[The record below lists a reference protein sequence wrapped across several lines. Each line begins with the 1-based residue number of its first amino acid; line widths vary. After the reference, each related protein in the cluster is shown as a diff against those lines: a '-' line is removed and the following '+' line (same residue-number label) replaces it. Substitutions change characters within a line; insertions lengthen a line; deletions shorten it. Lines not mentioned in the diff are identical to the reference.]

1 MTECLRGDERTG
13 DAGARR
19 DAEQIVFDFGEGPRV
34 ALRFDSE
41 AVTSDAGLAPL
52 RALDERLGLTEV
64 AASFIKDL
72 REPDMVVHPA
82 LRLVREVVYAY
93 AAGYDDANDHSPLA
107 HDVWFERLVGPA
119 NPESLNPKAHEG
131 LASEAMISRFL
142 HARGLDAAGLAF
154 SHVEQFIRTVSK
166 NPPGDIT
173 LDIDLSAARQAAT
186 TPRYTGLS
194 SSRSGTATTRR
205 RCTIP

>member
-1 MTECLRGDERTG
+1 MTECSRGHERPRS
-13 DAGARR
+13 DGASPG
-19 DAEQIVFDFGEGPRV
+19 AEQIVLDFGEGPRV

-52 RALDERLGLTEV
+52 RALDGRLGLTEV
-64 AASFIKDL
+64 AASFIKDE
-72 REPDMVVHPA
+72 REPEMVVHPA

-93 AAGYDDANDHSPLA
+93 AAGYDDANDHAPLA
-107 HDVWFERLVGPA
+107 HDTWFERLVGPA

-142 HARGLDAAGLAF
+142 HARGLDASGLAF
-154 SHVEQFIRTVSK
+154 SQVEQFIRTVSK
-166 NPPGDIT
+166 NPPEEIT

-186 TPRYTGLS
+186 TPRYTGPS
-194 SSRSGTATTRR
+194 SSPSGTATTGR